1 MVTIAHEKHQYDPAN
16 AYNADKTG
24 MYFRALPDGTL
35 TFKSDDSG
43 GSKKSK
49 ERVTA
54 LVACNMTGSDKF
66 YFLFVIDPNKLH
78 IHIHF
83 TSSKL

>member
-1 MVTIAHEKHQYDPAN
+1 MVTVAHEKDQYDPAN
-16 AYNADKTG
+16 VYNTDETVL
-24 MYFRALPDGTL
+24 YFRALPDGTL

-54 LVACNMTGSDKF
+54 LIACNMTRSKSLPGASS
-66 YFLFVIDPNKLH
+66 FLYYLLLIK
-78 IHIHF
+78 
-83 TSSKL
+83 TQ

>member
-1 MVTIAHEKHQYDPAN
+1 MIRCKINTVTIAHEKDQYDPAN
-16 AYNADKTG
+16 VYNADETG
-24 MYFRALPDGTL
+24 LYFGALPDGTL

-54 LVACNMTGSDKF
+54 LVTCNMTSSDKF
-66 YFLFVIDPNKLH
+66 SLLFVID
-78 IHIHF
+78 
-83 TSSKL
+83 

>member
-1 MVTIAHEKHQYDPAN
+1 MVTIAHEKDQYDPAN
-16 AYNADKTG
+16 VYNADDTG
-24 MYFRALPDGTL
+24 LYFRALPDGTL

-54 LVACNMTGSDKF
+54 LVTCNMTRCCRVVFPPIVEFPPGKTT
-66 YFLFVIDPNKLH
+66 I
-78 IHIHF
+78 
-83 TSSKL
+83 